1 MKSSFSTEL
10 FLLLM
15 YGVFGAETEEVK
27 SVTVKEGDSVT
38 LNPERNQIQGII
50 KIVWRFGDKGIIIA
64 DSSENDFGLSNTDER
79 FRDRLQLN
87 ETGSLTIKNMRTK
100 HSGLYVLQI
109 DRNTGPSYM
118 KFNVT
123 VLEPG
128 RSSGAIAGT
137 CVTVLLVAAA
147 AVVYYYR
154 HRICDLKRLME
165 PEISEQMLN
174 ENEDT
179 TAEQLCKKY
188 EEKILS
194 VMEGESVTLKIDAEI
209 KGDDQ
214 ILWMFGPQ
222 ETLIAEIKS
231 ETREIT
237 TFDGI
242 DGRFKDKLK
251 LVKTAS
257 LTITNIT
264 AEHSGVYKLQT
275 SSSRG
280 TSFQRFIVNVK
291 VMIISVVEGQ
301 SVTLYPDNTGAQ
313 KDDLIVW
320 MFGDENNLIAQMTGK
335 TRATYEGTDGI
346 FRDRLKLDK
355 RTGSLTIRNMRTE
368 QSGLYKL
375 QMSSSSKGT
384 TNKRFNIVINL
395 NNVSVKEG
403 EALVLKT
410 NAEIRKKDTIL
421 WLFGDENT
429 LIAEIN
435 EGNGNIS
442 TFDGVNERFG
452 GSLGLDISTGS
463 LTIRNITTEHTGVY
477 KQKVISKKGTT
488 IKRINVAVRVRM
500 ILGVKGKYVTLNP
513 DIETQR
519 DDLFLWMFGD
529 ENNLIAQLTGETKET
544 TYTDADERFGD
555 GLRLDKNTGS
565 LTIKNITAGPYKLR
579 IVSSRRNLNRKFRV
593 FICCESGPKIV
604 SAMVGESLILIT
616 DFTIERGERVQW
628 SFQDKTL
635 AAGMNGDI
643 SKTAYGD
650 VRFKDRLEL
659 HHQTGSLTIKNT
671 RTSDTGDYQ
680 LKFLSRSGKVICW
693 EFKVTVSDSTMNRS
707 AIVLMNEGA
716 CE

>member
-15 YGVFGAETEEVK
+15 CGVFGAETEEVK
-27 SVTVKEGDSVT
+27 SVSVMKGGSVT
-38 LNPERNQIQGII
+38 LNPERNQTQGFI

-64 DSSENDFGLSNTDER
+64 DSSEKVTLVNETER
-79 FRDRLQLN
+79 FRDRLQLDL
-87 ETGSLTIKNMRTK
+87 TGSLTITDMRTE
-100 HSGLYVLQI
+100 HSGLYKVQI
-109 DRNTGPSYM
+109 DRNTGTSFK
-118 KFNVT
+118 KFSVT

-128 RSSGAIAGT
+128 GSSGAIAGT

-174 ENEDT
+174 KNEDT

-395 NNVSVKEG
+395 
-403 EALVLKT
+403 
-410 NAEIRKKDTIL
+410 
-421 WLFGDENT
+421 
-429 LIAEIN
+429 
-435 EGNGNIS
+435 
-442 TFDGVNERFG
+442 
-452 GSLGLDISTGS
+452 
-463 LTIRNITTEHTGVY
+463 
-477 KQKVISKKGTT
+477 
-488 IKRINVAVRVRM
+488 RM

-565 LTIKNITAGPYKLR
+565 LTIKNITTGPYKLR